1 MKKLLIAAGAVALIL
16 VGVLF
21 VGGVSPVIVVA
32 PEEITSVG
40 GIPITNT
47 MITGWVVVA
56 LVSLAA
62 IVAGRGVKEV
72 PSGFSGVVEAMV
84 GAFYGIV
91 VQVAGEKNGRRFF
104 PLVGTIF
111 FTVVCYN
118 YFGLLPI
125 NNVIGKPEPGHGV
138 TQVVFR
144 QSGGLAYIPLK
155 PEQRKIKDGDPVLL
169 PEGFELEHEGAPAG
183 EAPATAPASGG
194 HTADLSAPSA
204 PFVANVS
211 SGAGAALAAA
221 AEEPKDEV
229 ERSKDGSF
237 SGALAPYFRSVNTDI
252 NAPLAIALFSFVFVE
267 MWGFQSLG
275 PGYLKKFFAF
285 GSIVKKGPMGLI
297 DVFVGIL
304 ELVSE
309 MSRVVSFTFRLFG
322 NIFAG
327 EVLLLMMSFLVPF
340 VVVDVFYGLELF
352 VGLIQAFVFAMLTLV
367 FAVTAVS
374 HHDDGEHEEHGA
386 AAAHSMGPAHPL
398 TSTLPRP
405 GA

>member
-1 MKKLLIAAGAVALIL
+1 MKKLLIAAGVIALIM

-32 PEEITSVG
+32 PEKIFSIG
-40 GIPITNT
+40 SIPVTNT

-56 LVSLAA
+56 LLSLAA
-62 IVAGRGVKEV
+62 IIAGRGVKEV
-72 PSGFSGVVEAMV
+72 PSGFSGFVEAMV

-125 NNVIGKPEPGHGV
+125 NNIIGKPEPGHGP

-155 PEQRKIKDGDPVLL
+155 PEQRKIKNGDPVLL
-169 PEGFELEHEGAPAG
+169 PEGYELEHEGAPAAEPTMPG
-183 EAPATAPASGG
+183 MAPAKSGG

-204 PFVANVS
+204 PMVANVS
-211 SGAGAALAAA
+211 TGSDVLAVAN
-221 AEEPKDEV
+221 EEKPHEEI
-229 ERSKDGSF
+229 ERSADGSF
-237 SGALAPYFRSVNTDI
+237 SGALSPYFRSVNTDI
-252 NAPLAIALFSFVFVE
+252 NSPLAIALFSFVFVE
-267 MWGFQSLG
+267 MWGLQSLG

-285 GSIVKKGPMGLI
+285 GALAKKGPMGLI

-340 VVVDVFYGLELF
+340 VLVDAFYGLELF
-352 VGLIQAFVFAMLTLV
+352 VGLIQGFVFAMLTLV

-374 HHDDGEHEEHGA
+374 HHGDGEHEEHGA
-386 AAAHSMGPAHPL
+386 AEGHSGMEPAHH
-398 TSTLPRP
+398 
-405 GA
+405 